1 MMYGRFLEG
10 NMATSVLKHGTA
22 LVILSLLLA
31 AHAIAQQTTTTDTN
45 CRLNGNTAD
54 CTSTSNTIDNGA
66 QQRAN
71 QEAASALGR
80 GLGLALAAHS
90 NNRKI
95 KKYCEA
101 HPGADWRLTSNRD
114 GQLLGSGRC
123 PDDQDKAGEAV
134 GQFMARHKDYV
145 PGQANSA
152 TMMAFIRG
160 HNLDP
165 RVEKTYEHAYSDLK
179 KQDALQLYSK

>member
-1 MMYGRFLEG
+1 MMGGRFLEG
-10 NMATSVLKHGTA
+10 HMATSVLKHGTVP
-22 LVILSLLLA
+22 VILSLLLGA
-31 AHAIAQQTTTTDTN
+31 YAIAQQTTTTDTS

-71 QEAASALGR
+71 QEAAAALGR

-101 HPGADWRLTSNRD
+101 HPGANWRLTSNAD
-114 GQLLGSGRC
+114 GHLIGSGRC
-123 PDDQDKAGEAV
+123 PDDQDKTGEAV

-145 PGQANSA
+145 PGQANSEA
-152 TMMAFIRG
+152 MMAYIKVG
-160 HNLDP
+160 NLDP
-165 RVEKTYEHAYSDLK
+165 REEKTYERAYNDLK
-179 KQDALQLYSK
+179 KQRVLQLYSK